1 MQEYKKRRNNVIV
14 GYLIIFLS
22 ITLLSYN
29 YLCKKKDKVFD
40 EMNMQV
46 YALSSPV
53 LELPEEE
60 EEVEQGEVIENEPE
74 KQEEKQDDYYIGILE
89 IPKINL
95 KRGFVNPDSPEN
107 DVSKNIE
114 IVDTSDMPDK
124 HLGNFILAAHS
135 GNAHISFFNKLYL
148 LNEGDYAYVTYQ
160 GVKYVYQINKIYLQ
174 NKTGQIGIYR
184 DSNKTT
190 LTLVT
195 CTKDDSLHQTIYIAE
210 LVSKN

>member
-1 MQEYKKRRNNVIV
+1 MQEYKKRRNNVIL
-14 GYLIIFLS
+14 GYLIIFSS

-29 YLCKKKDKVFD
+29 YLCKKKDKVFA

-53 LELPEEE
+53 LELDEEL
-60 EEVEQGEVIENEPE
+60 EQGDVIEGELTEPE
-74 KQEEKQDDYYIGILE
+74 KVEETQGNYYIGYLE

-95 KRGFVNPDSPEN
+95 KRGFVNPNSPDN
-107 DVSKNIE
+107 DVSKNIQ
-114 IVDTSDMPDK
+114 IIKSSDMPDVNK
-124 HLGNFILAAHS
+124 GNFILAAHS
-135 GNAHISFFNKLYL
+135 GTAYISFFNTLYL
-148 LNEGDYAYVTYQ
+148 LNEGDYAYVTYN
-160 GVKYVYQINKIYLQ
+160 GVKYTYKITKIYLQ

-195 CTKDDSLHQTIYIAE
+195 CTKDDKNHQTIYIAE
-210 LVSKN
+210 LISKS

>member
-1 MQEYKKRRNNVIV
+1 MQEYKKRRNNVIL
-14 GYLIIFLS
+14 GYLIIFSS

-29 YLCKKKDKVFD
+29 YLCKKKDKVFA

-53 LELPEEE
+53 LELDEEL
-60 EEVEQGEVIENEPE
+60 EQGDIIESSQP
-74 KQEEKQDDYYIGILE
+74 KEEKVEETQGNYYIGYLE

-95 KRGFVNPDSPEN
+95 KRGFVNPNSPDN
-107 DVSKNIE
+107 DVSKNIQ
-114 IVDTSDMPDK
+114 IVKSSDMPDK

-135 GNAHISFFNKLYL
+135 GTAYISFFNTLYL
-148 LNEGDYAYVTYQ
+148 LNEGDYAYVTYN
-160 GVKYVYQINKIYLQ
+160 GVKYTYKITKIYLQ

-195 CTKDDSLHQTIYIAE
+195 CTKDDNNHQTIYIAE
-210 LVSKN
+210 LISKS